1 LLKVAQQV
9 MRNKSPF
16 QVINANT
23 SFPKE
28 NIMGRGILLWPT
40 WRANSSYHFAA
51 LSVPSLSGAGRELRN
66 DRIS

>member
-40 WRANSSYHFAA
+40 WRADPGCHFASPSVLA
-51 LSVPSLSGAGRELRN
+51 LK
-66 DRIS
+66 